1 MSLETIHIILN
12 VIMIFAAL
20 YLICIGAFTYGL
32 WFKSGT
38 HRVISTDRNFYRH
51 FDRPQGAE
59 KSHPIEGDFSTS
71 LRSARNDVSILIAAR
86 NEGTNIEKLLQ
97 SLYNQSFDKKY
108 FEVILIDDH
117 SIDDTSEV
125 SERFRVLHPE
135 MNLKVLKAIGSGKK
149 QAISQALHA
158 AENELV
164 MVTDADCELPERWI
178 EVMVDYF
185 MSHNLKML
193 LGPVLL
199 SPANTLFEKLQVLE
213 HLSLIASTA
222 GSAAIGMPVMCN
234 GANMMYDRQAA
245 LDVEKYRTD
254 MKIASGDDMFLMEQ
268 FIKHYG
274 SQSVKFLLDNEA
286 IVMTSTMPN
295 LKAFFRQRKRW
306 ASKTKAYTNWKII
319 ATALIVLMFNL
330 SIVFFFAA
338 GVFMPVFWV
347 FFVLYVILKT
357 LIDFPI
363 LKRITHFMQ
372 QQKLLRWMFPLE
384 FVYPF
389 YVVFTAFSGLVTNV
403 KWK

>member
-32 WFKSGT
+32 SSFRLERSGM
-38 HRVISTDRNFYRH
+38 
-51 FDRPQGAE
+51 E
-59 KSHPIEGDFSTS
+59 KSLANNETLKKDFSTS
-71 LRSARNDVSILIAAR
+71 LEMTGVSVLIAAR
-86 NEGTNIEKLLQ
+86 NEGSNIEKLLQ
-97 SLYNQSFDKKY
+97 SLYNQTFDKKH
-108 FEVILIDDH
+108 FEVILVDDH
-117 SIDDTSEV
+117 STDETFKV
-125 SERFRVLHPE
+125 SENFRVLHPE
-135 MNLKVLKAIGSGKK
+135 MRLKLLKANGLGKK

-158 AENELV
+158 AENEIV
-164 MVTDADCELPERWI
+164 MVTDADCELPEHWI
-178 EVMVDYF
+178 ESMVGYF
-185 MSHNLKML
+185 VEKDLKML

-234 GANMMYDRQAA
+234 GANMMYDRKSA

-286 IVMTSTMPN
+286 IVKTSTMPD

-319 ATALIVLMFNL
+319 ATALIVLLFNL
-330 SIVFFFAA
+330 SIVFFFVA
-338 GVFMPVFWV
+338 GFFMPVFWV
-347 FFVLYVILKT
+347 FFVLYVIMKT

-363 LKRITHFMQ
+363 LKRITHFMKQ
-372 QQKLLRWMFPLE
+372 HKLLRWMFPLE

-389 YVVFTAFSGLVTNV
+389 YVVFTAFSGLFTNV

>member
-12 VIMIFAAL
+12 IIMIFAAM

-32 WFKSGT
+32 T
-38 HRVISTDRNFYRH
+38 LYRH
-51 FDRPQGAE
+51 HVVETHGRA
-59 KSHPIEGDFSTS
+59 S
-71 LRSARNDVSILIAAR
+71 LQHGVSILIAAR
-86 NEGTNIEKLLQ
+86 NEGENIEKLLQ
-97 SLYNQSFDKKY
+97 SLYYQSFNKEKFD
-108 FEVILIDDH
+108 VIIVDDH
-117 SIDDTSEV
+117 STDDTFAV
-125 SERFRVLHPE
+125 SENFRILHPE
-135 MNLKVLKAIGSGKK
+135 MNLKLLKATGSGKK

-164 MVTDADCELPERWI
+164 MVTDADCELPQRWI

-185 MSHNLKML
+185 VNHDLKML

-199 SPANTLFEKLQVLE
+199 SPADTLFEKLQVLE

-234 GANMMYDRQAA
+234 GANMMYDRKAA
-245 LDVEKYRTD
+245 LEVEKERTD

-268 FIKHYG
+268 FLKHYG
-274 SQSVKFLLDNEA
+274 SDSVKFLLDNEA
-286 IVMTSTMPN
+286 IVKTATMPD
-295 LKAFFRQRKRW
+295 LKAFFRQRRRW
-306 ASKTKAYTNWKII
+306 VSKTKAYTNWKII

-338 GVFMPVFWV
+338 GFFIKIFWI

-363 LKRITHFMQ
+363 LRRITNFMK
-372 QQKLLRWMFPLE
+372 QQKLMFCMLPLE

-389 YVVFTAFSGLVTNV
+389 YVVFTAVAGLVSNV

>member
-1 MSLETIHIILN
+1 MSLETIHILLN
-12 VIMIFAAL
+12 IIMIFAAM

-32 WFKSGT
+32 T
-38 HRVISTDRNFYRH
+38 LYRH
-51 FDRPQGAE
+51 HAVETQNFASIQ
-59 KSHPIEGDFSTS
+59 H
-71 LRSARNDVSILIAAR
+71 NVSILIAAR
-86 NEGTNIEKLLQ
+86 NESKNIEKLLQ
-97 SLYNQSFDKKY
+97 SLYYQSFNKEK
-108 FEVILIDDH
+108 FEVIIVDDH
-117 SIDDTSEV
+117 STDDTFAVTEN
-125 SERFRVLHPE
+125 FRILHPE
-135 MNLKVLKAIGSGKK
+135 INLKLLKATGSGKK

-164 MVTDADCELPERWI
+164 MVTDADCELPPRWM

-185 MSHNLKML
+185 LNHDLKML

-199 SPANTLFEKLQVLE
+199 SPAKTLFEKLQVLE

-234 GANMMYDRQAA
+234 GANMMYDRKAA
-245 LDVEKYRTD
+245 LEVEKERTD

-268 FIKHYG
+268 FLKHYG
-274 SQSVKFLLDNEA
+274 SDSVKFLLDNEA
-286 IVMTSTMPN
+286 IVKTATMPN
-295 LKAFFRQRKRW
+295 LKAFFRQRRRW
-306 ASKTKAYTNWKII
+306 VSKTKAYTNWKII

-338 GVFMPVFWV
+338 GFFIKIFWI

-363 LKRITHFMQ
+363 LRRITNFMK
-372 QQKLLRWMFPLE
+372 QQKLMLWMLPLE

-389 YVVFTAFSGLVTNV
+389 YVVFTAVAGLVSNV

>member
-20 YLICIGAFTYGL
+20 YLICIGAFTFGL
-32 WFKSGT
+32 FKTDHS
-38 HRVISTDRNFYRH
+38 RVISTDRRERRNPLNNETF
-51 FDRPQGAE
+51 E
-59 KSHPIEGDFSTS
+59 KDFSTS
-71 LRSARNDVSILIAAR
+71 LEMTRVSVLIAAR
-86 NEGTNIEKLLQ
+86 NEVKNIEKLLQ
-97 SLYNQSFDKKY
+97 SLYNQSFDKNH
-108 FEVILIDDH
+108 FEVIVVDDH
-117 SIDDTSEV
+117 SADDTFEV
-125 SERFRVLHPE
+125 SENFRNLHHE
-135 MNLKVLKAIGSGKK
+135 MNLKILKATGSGKK
-149 QAISQALHA
+149 QAISQALHT
-158 AENELV
+158 AENELI

-178 EVMVDYF
+178 ESMVGYF
-185 MSHNLKML
+185 VQNNLKML

-286 IVMTSTMPN
+286 IVKTETKPN
-295 LKAFFRQRKRW
+295 LRSFFRQRKRW

-319 ATALIVLMFNL
+319 ATALIVLLFNL
-330 SIVFFFAA
+330 SIVFFFVA
-338 GVFMPVFWV
+338 GFFMPVFWI

-363 LKRITHFMQ
+363 LKRITHFMKQ
-372 QQKLLRWMFPLE
+372 HKLLRWMFPLE

-389 YVVFTAFSGLVTNV
+389 YVVFTAFSGLFTNV

>member
-12 VIMIFAAL
+12 IILIFAAL

-32 WFKSGT
+32 FVLS
-38 HRVISTDRNFYRH
+38 HSHPVISTE
-51 FDRPQGAE
+51 A
-59 KSHPIEGDFSTS
+59 K
-71 LRSARNDVSILIAAR
+71 RSGEISVIIAAR

-97 SLYNQSFDKKY
+97 SLYNQSFNKER
-108 FEVILIDDH
+108 FEVIIVDDH
-117 SIDDTSEV
+117 STDDTSEV
-125 SERFRVLHPE
+125 SENFRVLHPE
-135 MNLKVLKAIGSGKK
+135 MNLKILKATGTGKK
-149 QAISQALHA
+149 QAIFQALHA

-178 EVMVDYF
+178 DSMVGYF
-185 MSHNLKML
+185 VQNNLKML

-199 SPANTLFEKLQVLE
+199 SPANSLFEKLQVLE

-245 LDVEKYRTD
+245 LNVEKYRTD

-274 SQSVKFLLDNEA
+274 SKSVSFLLDNEA
-286 IVMTSTMPN
+286 IVNTATMPN

-319 ATALIVLMFNL
+319 ATALIVLLFNL

-338 GVFMPVFWV
+338 GFFMRVFWV
-347 FFVLYVILKT
+347 FFVLYVIMKT

-372 QQKLLRWMFPLE
+372 QQKLLRWMILLE

-389 YVVFTAFSGLVTNV
+389 YVVFTAFSGLFANV

>member
-1 MSLETIHIILN
+1 MSLETIHILLN
-12 VIMIFAAL
+12 IIMIFAAM

-32 WFKSGT
+32 SL
-38 HRVISTDRNFYRH
+38 YRH
-51 FDRPQGAE
+51 HAVETHGRASQQQ
-59 KSHPIEGDFSTS
+59 H
-71 LRSARNDVSILIAAR
+71 NVSVLIAAR
-86 NEGTNIEKLLQ
+86 NEGKNIEKLLQ
-97 SLYNQSFDKKY
+97 SLYNQSFSKEK
-108 FEVILIDDH
+108 FEVILVDDH
-117 SIDDTSEV
+117 STDDTFEV
-125 SERFRVLHPE
+125 SERFRVLHPN
-135 MNLKVLKAIGSGKK
+135 MKLKLLKATDSGKK

-164 MVTDADCELPERWI
+164 MVTDADCELSDRWI
-178 EVMVDYF
+178 ESMVDYF
-185 MSHNLKML
+185 VKNNLKML

-199 SPANTLFEKLQVLE
+199 SPANSLFEKLQVLE

-234 GANMMYDRQAA
+234 GANMLYDRQAA

-254 MKIASGDDMFLMEQ
+254 MIIASGDDMFLMEQ

-286 IVMTSTMPN
+286 IVKTTTMPN
-295 LKAFFRQRKRW
+295 LKAFFRQRTRW
-306 ASKTKAYTNWKII
+306 TSKTKAYTNWKII
-319 ATALIVLMFNL
+319 ATALIVLLFNL

-338 GVFMPVFWV
+338 GFFMSVFWI

-363 LKRITHFMQ
+363 LRKITHFMK

-384 FVYPF
+384 FIYPF
-389 YVVFTAFSGLVTNV
+389 YVVFTAFSGLFTNV

>member
-1 MSLETIHIILN
+1 MGLETIHIILN

-20 YLICIGAFTYGL
+20 YLICIMAFTYGL
-32 WFKSGT
+32 SLYRNRVET
-38 HRVISTDRNFYRH
+38 HGR
-51 FDRPQGAE
+51 A
-59 KSHPIEGDFSTS
+59 S
-71 LRSARNDVSILIAAR
+71 LQQNVSILIAAR
-86 NEGTNIEKLLQ
+86 NEGKNIEKLLQ
-97 SLYNQSFDKKY
+97 SLYNQTFSKDK
-108 FEVILIDDH
+108 FEIIIVDDH
-117 SIDDTSEV
+117 SDDETFEIA
-125 SERFRVLHPE
+125 ENFRKSLPE
-135 MNLKVLKAIGSGKK
+135 MKLKVLKATGFGKK
-149 QAISQALHA
+149 QAISQALHT
-158 AENELV
+158 AENELI

-178 EVMVDYF
+178 ESMVGYF
-185 MSHNLKML
+185 LQNNLKML

-199 SPANTLFEKLQVLE
+199 SPANTIFEKLQVLE

-254 MKIASGDDMFLMEQ
+254 MTIASGDDMFLMEQ

-274 SQSVKFLLDNEA
+274 NESVKFFLDNEA
-286 IVMTSTMPN
+286 IVKTETKPD
-295 LKAFFRQRKRW
+295 LKSFFRQRRRW

-319 ATALIVLMFNL
+319 TTALIVLMFNL
-330 SIVFFFAA
+330 SIVFFFVA
-338 GVFMPVFWV
+338 GFFMPVFWC
-347 FFVLYVILKT
+347 FFVLYIIMKT

-363 LKRITHFMQ
+363 LKRITHFMKQ
-372 QQKLLRWMFPLE
+372 QTLLRWMFPLE

>member
-12 VIMIFAAL
+12 IIMIFAAL

-32 WFKSGT
+32 T
-38 HRVISTDRNFYRH
+38 LYRH
-51 FDRPQGAE
+51 HTVETMCTSSLQQQG
-59 KSHPIEGDFSTS
+59 
-71 LRSARNDVSILIAAR
+71 VSVLIAAR
-86 NEGTNIEKLLQ
+86 NEGANIEKLLQ
-97 SLYNQSFDKKY
+97 SLYNQSFDKNK
-108 FEVILIDDH
+108 FEVIIVDDH
-117 SIDDTSEV
+117 STDETTEV
-125 SERFRVLHPE
+125 LENFRVLHPE
-135 MNLKVLKAIGSGKK
+135 MNLKLLKATGSGKK

-158 AENELV
+158 ADNELV

-178 EVMVDYF
+178 ESMVGYF
-185 MSHNLKML
+185 VQNNLKML

-199 SPANTLFEKLQVLE
+199 SPADTLFEKLQVLE

-254 MKIASGDDMFLMEQ
+254 MKIASGDDMFMMEQ

-274 SQSVKFLLDNEA
+274 SDSVKFLLDNEA
-286 IVMTSTMPN
+286 IVKTATMPN
-295 LKAFFRQRKRW
+295 LKAFFRQRRRW

-319 ATALIVLMFNL
+319 ATALIVLLFNL

-338 GVFMPVFWV
+338 GFFMKVFWV
-347 FFVLYVILKT
+347 FFVLYVIMKT

-363 LKRITHFMQ
+363 LKRITTFMRQ
-372 QQKLLRWMFPLE
+372 RNLLWWMFPLE
-384 FVYPF
+384 FIYPF
-389 YVVFTAFSGLVTNV
+389 YVVFTAFSGLFANV

>member
-32 WFKSGT
+32 SL
-38 HRVISTDRNFYRH
+38 YRH
-51 FDRPQGAE
+51 HAVETHGRA
-59 KSHPIEGDFSTS
+59 S
-71 LRSARNDVSILIAAR
+71 LQRNVSILIAAR
-86 NEGTNIEKLLQ
+86 NEGKNIEKLLQ
-97 SLYNQSFDKKY
+97 SLYNQSFSKEK
-108 FEVILIDDH
+108 FEVIIIDDH
-117 SIDDTSEV
+117 SDDDTSEI
-125 SERFRVLHPE
+125 SENFRLSHPE
-135 MNLKVLKAIGSGKK
+135 MNLKALKATGSGKK

-164 MVTDADCELPERWI
+164 MVTDADCELPEQWI
-178 EVMVDYF
+178 ESMVDYYVQN
-185 MSHNLKML
+185 NLKML

-222 GSAAIGMPVMCN
+222 GSTAIGMPVMCN

-274 SQSVKFLLDNEA
+274 SDSVKFFLDNEA
-286 IVMTSTMPN
+286 IVKTETKPN
-295 LKAFFRQRKRW
+295 LRSFFLQRSRW

-338 GVFMPVFWV
+338 GFFMKVFWI

-384 FVYPF
+384 FIYPF
-389 YVVFTAFSGLVTNV
+389 YVVFTAFSGLFANV

>member
-32 WFKSGT
+32 ML
-38 HRVISTDRNFYRH
+38 YRRH
-51 FDRPQGAE
+51 VE
-59 KSHPIEGDFSTS
+59 TMCTS
-71 LRSARNDVSILIAAR
+71 SIQRCVSVLIAAR
-86 NEGTNIEKLLQ
+86 NEGKNIEKLLQ
-97 SLYNQSFDKKY
+97 SLYNQSFDKEK
-108 FEVILIDDH
+108 FEVIIVDDH
-117 SIDDTSEV
+117 STDDTSDV
-125 SERFRVLHPE
+125 SENFRALHPE
-135 MNLKVLKAIGSGKK
+135 MNLKLLKATGSGKK

-164 MVTDADCELPERWI
+164 MVTDADCELPPRWI
-178 EVMVDYF
+178 EVMVNHFQNHD
-185 MSHNLKML
+185 LKML

-234 GANMMYDRQAA
+234 GANMMYSRDAA
-245 LDVEKYRTD
+245 LAVAKYRSD
-254 MKIASGDDMFLMEQ
+254 MLIASGDDMFLMEQ
-268 FIKHYG
+268 FLKHY
-274 SQSVKFLLDNEA
+274 SSKSVGFLLDNQA
-286 IVMTSTMPN
+286 IVKTTTMPT
-295 LKAFFRQRKRW
+295 LKAFFRQRTRW
-306 ASKTKAYTNWKII
+306 TSKTKAYTNWKII
-319 ATALIVLMFNL
+319 ATAIIVLMFNL

-338 GVFMPVFWV
+338 GFFMKVFWV
-347 FFVLYVILKT
+347 FYVLYVILKT

-363 LKRITHFMQ
+363 LRRITHFMKQ
-372 QQKLLRWMFPLE
+372 QRLMLWMLPLE

-389 YVVFTAFSGLVTNV
+389 YVVFTAFSGLFSNV

>member
-1 MSLETIHIILN
+1 MGLETIHIILN
-12 VIMIFAAL
+12 IIMIFAAL
-20 YLICIGAFTYGL
+20 YLICIMAFTYGL
-32 WFKSGT
+32 SLYRN
-38 HRVISTDRNFYRH
+38 RVETNGR
-51 FDRPQGAE
+51 A
-59 KSHPIEGDFSTS
+59 S
-71 LRSARNDVSILIAAR
+71 LQQNVSILIAAR
-86 NEGTNIEKLLQ
+86 NEGANIEKLLQ
-97 SLYNQSFDKKY
+97 SLYNQTFSKDK
-108 FEVILIDDH
+108 FEIIIVDDH
-117 SIDDTSEV
+117 SDDETFEIA
-125 SERFRVLHPE
+125 ENFRKSFPE
-135 MNLKVLKAIGSGKK
+135 MNLKVLKATGFGKK
-149 QAISQALHA
+149 QAISQALHT

-178 EVMVDYF
+178 EAMVGYF
-185 MSHNLKML
+185 MKNNLKML

-199 SPANTLFEKLQVLE
+199 SPANSLFEKLQVLE

-254 MKIASGDDMFLMEQ
+254 MTIASGDDMFLMER

-274 SQSVKFLLDNEA
+274 SQSVKFFLDNEA
-286 IVMTSTMPN
+286 IVKTETKPD
-295 LKAFFRQRKRW
+295 LKSFFRQRRRW

-330 SIVFFFAA
+330 SIVFFFVA
-338 GVFMPVFWV
+338 GFFMPVFWC
-347 FFVLYVILKT
+347 FFVLYIIMKS
-357 LIDFPI
+357 LIDFPV
-363 LKRITHFMQ
+363 LKRITHFMKQ
-372 QQKLLRWMFPLE
+372 QTLLRWMFPLE

>member
-1 MSLETIHIILN
+1 MSLETIHILLN
-12 VIMIFAAL
+12 IIMIFAAL

-32 WFKSGT
+32 FVLS
-38 HRVISTDRNFYRH
+38 HSHHVISTE
-51 FDRPQGAE
+51 A
-59 KSHPIEGDFSTS
+59 K
-71 LRSARNDVSILIAAR
+71 RSGEISILIAAR

-97 SLYNQSFDKKY
+97 SLYNQSFDKEK
-108 FEVILIDDH
+108 FEVIIVDDH
-117 SIDDTSEV
+117 STDDTFEISEN
-125 SERFRVLHPE
+125 FRVLHPE
-135 MNLKVLKAIGSGKK
+135 MRLKVLKATGSGKK

-164 MVTDADCELPERWI
+164 MVTDADCELPEHWI
-178 EVMVDYF
+178 ESMVGYF
-185 MSHNLKML
+185 VQNNLKML

-199 SPANTLFEKLQVLE
+199 SPANSLFEKLQVLE

-268 FIKHYG
+268 IIKHYG
-274 SQSVKFLLDNEA
+274 SDSVKFLLDNEA
-286 IVMTSTMPN
+286 IVKTSTMPN
-295 LKAFFRQRKRW
+295 LKAFFRQRTRW
-306 ASKTKAYTNWKII
+306 TSKTKAYTNWKII
-319 ATALIVLMFNL
+319 ATALIVLLFNL

-338 GVFMPVFWV
+338 GFFMKVFWV
-347 FFVLYVILKT
+347 FFVLYVIMKT

-363 LKRITHFMQ
+363 LRRITHFMK

-384 FVYPF
+384 FIYPF
-389 YVVFTAFSGLVTNV
+389 YVVFTAFSGLFANV

>member
-12 VIMIFAAL
+12 IIMIFAAL

-32 WFKSGT
+32 ML
-38 HRVISTDRNFYRH
+38 YRH
-51 FDRPQGAE
+51 RSVETMCTSSLQQQG
-59 KSHPIEGDFSTS
+59 
-71 LRSARNDVSILIAAR
+71 VSVLIAAR

-97 SLYNQSFDKKY
+97 SLYNQSFSKEK
-108 FEVILIDDH
+108 FEVIIVDDH
-117 SIDDTSEV
+117 STDKTSEV
-125 SERFRVLHPE
+125 SENFRVLHPE
-135 MNLKVLKAIGSGKK
+135 LNLKVLKATATGKK

-164 MVTDADCELPERWI
+164 MVTDADCELPEHWI

-185 MSHNLKML
+185 VNHDLKML

-274 SQSVKFLLDNEA
+274 SKSAGFILDNQA
-286 IVMTSTMPN
+286 IVKTTTMPD
-295 LKAFFRQRKRW
+295 LKSFFRQRTRW
-306 ASKTKAYTNWKII
+306 TSKTKAYTNWKII

-338 GVFMPVFWV
+338 GFFIKVFWI
-347 FFVLYVILKT
+347 FFILYVILKT

-363 LKRITHFMQ
+363 LRRITHFMK
-372 QQKLLRWMFPLE
+372 QQKLLFWMIPLE
-384 FVYPF
+384 FIYPF